1 MTSWSILG
9 HTAKV
14 LEERR
19 DDYGD
24 PADQFKS
31 IAARWSITLDMPVTP
46 AQVALCMI
54 DLKLARLAYDPRHAD
69 SVVDVIGY
77 ATRYDVDPLVHRAA
91 GLGLLADLDARLAD
105 QSYLGGATRGF
116 TDIALFPFVRQF
128 AAVDAGGFATR
139 APAAVRRW
147 LDVLTAS
154 ELFQQAMIPV
164 APWAE
169 ARI

>member
-24 PADQFKS
+24 AADQFS
-31 IAARWSITLDMPVTP
+31 AIAARWSITLGISFTP

-54 DLKLARLAYDPRHAD
+54 DLKLARLTYDPRHID

-77 ATRYDVDPLVHRAA
+77 AA
-91 GLGLLADLDARLAD
+91 LLR
-105 QSYLGGATRGF
+105 
-116 TDIALFPFVRQF
+116 
-128 AAVDAGGFATR
+128 
-139 APAAVRRW
+139 
-147 LDVLTAS
+147 
-154 ELFQQAMIPV
+154 EV
-164 APWAE
+164 A
-169 ARI
+169 

>member
-24 PADQFKS
+24 AADQFLA
-31 IAARWSITLDMPVTP
+31 IAARWSITLGMPVTP

-54 DLKLARLAYDPRHAD
+54 DLKLARLTYDPRHID

-77 ATRYDVDPLVHRAA
+77 AA
-91 GLGLLADLDARLAD
+91 LLREV
-105 QSYLGGATRGF
+105 G
-116 TDIALFPFVRQF
+116 
-128 AAVDAGGFATR
+128 
-139 APAAVRRW
+139 
-147 LDVLTAS
+147 
-154 ELFQQAMIPV
+154 
-164 APWAE
+164 
-169 ARI
+169 

>member
-24 PADQFKS
+24 PADQFKA

-54 DLKLARLAYDPRHAD
+54 DLKLTRLTHDPRHVD

-77 ATRYDVDPLVHRAA
+77 AA
-91 GLGLLADLDARLAD
+91 LLREV
-105 QSYLGGATRGF
+105 G
-116 TDIALFPFVRQF
+116 
-128 AAVDAGGFATR
+128 
-139 APAAVRRW
+139 
-147 LDVLTAS
+147 
-154 ELFQQAMIPV
+154 
-164 APWAE
+164 
-169 ARI
+169 

>member
-24 PADQFKS
+24 PAEQFKA
-31 IAARWSITLDMPVTP
+31 IADRWSITLGTPVSP

-54 DLKLARLAYDPRHAD
+54 DLQLTRLTYDPRHAD

-77 ATRYDVDPLVHRAA
+77 AA
-91 GLGLLADLDARLAD
+91 LLREI
-105 QSYLGGATRGF
+105 G
-116 TDIALFPFVRQF
+116 
-128 AAVDAGGFATR
+128 
-139 APAAVRRW
+139 
-147 LDVLTAS
+147 
-154 ELFQQAMIPV
+154 
-164 APWAE
+164 
-169 ARI
+169 